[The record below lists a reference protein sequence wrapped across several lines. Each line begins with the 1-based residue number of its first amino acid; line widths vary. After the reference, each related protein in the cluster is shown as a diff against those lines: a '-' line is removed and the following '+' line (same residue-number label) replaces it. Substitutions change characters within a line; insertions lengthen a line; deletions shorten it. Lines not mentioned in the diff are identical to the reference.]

1 MSASKRLPA
10 SFYATSGGNE
20 PVREWLLGLD
30 RESRRVV
37 GADIATV
44 EFGWPIGMPL
54 TRSLGGGL
62 HEVRSRITGGRI
74 ARVLFVI
81 HESRIVLLHGFVKKA
96 QKTPKRD
103 LEIARK
109 RAREIMHG

>member
-44 EFGWPIGMPL
+44 EFGMPL

-109 RAREIMHG
+109 RAREIRHG

>member
-1 MSASKRLPA
+1 M
-10 SFYATSGGNE
+10 
-20 PVREWLLGLD
+20 
-30 RESRRVV
+30 
-37 GADIATV
+37 
-44 EFGWPIGMPL
+44 
-54 TRSLGGGL
+54 
-62 HEVRSRITGGRI
+62 
-74 ARVLFVI
+74 LFVI